1 MLKPREIT
9 PLERYRKLRGYT
21 QADLS
26 KMIGVTRAMISRW
39 ESSTE
44 TLQSAKGS
52 NLKKTADALG
62 VTIDKLIGGK

>member
-9 PLERYRKLRGYT
+9 SLEKYRKLRGFT

-26 KMIGVTRAMISRW
+26 EMVGVSRLTISRW
-39 ESSTE
+39 ERNTE
-44 TLQSAKGS
+44 AWKSVKVYK
-52 NLKKTADALG
+52 LKKIADALG